1 MKFQFKDISLQKKLF
16 TLISFSFIPLL
27 LIIEFFVLPKVE
39 TKWYENKY
47 AATKNLVESVF
58 NTLDYYNK
66 KSESGEMPLEEA
78 KKKATEVISS
88 QRYDGDNYYW
98 MFDESQILIAHPLR
112 PKSVGKDMSSS
123 VDANG
128 MKLYGAFVDTC
139 KNSGEGF
146 VKYDQLKPGVKEP
159 QPKVSYVKLFKP
171 WGWIVATGVYLNG
184 VEDDISS
191 FKTTIYISIL
201 FALMLAYI
209 IGMIISKAIS
219 KPIKELNSSAE
230 LVAKGNYDVII
241 SHDSKDE
248 IGKLGSAFS
257 SMVSNVKD
265 SLEQVQSQ
273 KEAAD
278 KAAQAAEE
286 LSIKSQE
293 QEKYLERNIEYLL
306 VEMDKF
312 AVGDLTVQVKP
323 EKKGDAVSKLMEA
336 FNNVVAN
343 LRNMIIKV
351 SESAQATSSS
361 SAQISSSVEEMSAG
375 VQEQSTQTAEVASS
389 VEEMTQTI
397 LETSNHTRE
406 VADKSQMTA
415 ENARAGVDKV
425 YDTKKGMD
433 NIFSSTEQ
441 TGKVISTLAQKTDQI
456 GEITQVIDDIA
467 DQTNLLALNAA
478 IEAARAGEQ
487 GRGFAVVA
495 DEVRKLAERTT
506 KATKEIADTI
516 KAIQD
521 GVHDANVSMVEA
533 TNTVKVGLQLTEEVE
548 SSLQKIVEHAVSVN
562 DLAAQVSASSE
573 EQSKAA
579 EEISRSIDGINTISQ
594 ESANGVR
601 QIASATE
608 DLNRLTENL
617 YNLVSNFVIYEEEKR
632 NNKMISSNR
641 N

>member
-1 MKFQFKDISLQKKLF
+1 MKFQFKNITLQKKLL
-16 TLISFSFIPLL
+16 TLISFTFVPLL
-27 LIIEFFVLPKVE
+27 ILLQFYVLPKVE

-47 AATKNLVESVF
+47 TATKNLVESVY
-58 NTLDYYNK
+58 NTMEYYNK
-66 KSESGEMPLEEA
+66 MVQSGEIPLEEA
-78 KKKATEVISS
+78 KKNAAEFISA

-98 MFDESQILIAHPLR
+98 VFDENQILIAHPLR

-128 MKLYGAFVDTC
+128 MKLYGAFVDEC
-139 KNSGEGF
+139 KQSGEGF

-159 QPKVSYVKLFKP
+159 QPKVSFVKLFKP
-171 WGWIVATGVYLNG
+171 WGWIVATGVYLNN
-184 VEDDISS
+184 VDDDISS
-191 FKTTIYISIL
+191 FKTTIYISL
-201 FALMLAYI
+201 LLALLLAYI
-209 IGMIISKAIS
+209 IGLLISNAIA
-219 KPIKELNSSAE
+219 KPIKELSSKAE
-230 LVAKGNYDVII
+230 MVAAGNYDVSINVE
-241 SHDSKDE
+241 SKDE
-248 IGKLGSAFS
+248 IGKLATVLGS
-257 SMVSNVKD
+257 MITNIKV
-265 SLEQVQSQ
+265 SLEEVNSQ
-273 KEAAD
+273 KAVAD
-278 KAAQAAEE
+278 KAAQNAEM
-286 LSIKSQE
+286 LSTQSQE
-293 QEKYLERNIEYLL
+293 QEKYLQRNVEKLLIEM
-306 VEMDKF
+306 EKF
-312 AVGDLTVQVKP
+312 ASGDLTVSVSL
-323 EKKGDAVSKLMEA
+323 EKSGDNVGKLLDGFNKVVSNFREIL
-336 FNNVVAN
+336 V
-343 LRNMIIKV
+343 KV
-351 SESAQATSSS
+351 SESVQATSSS

-375 VQEQSTQTAEVASS
+375 AQEQSTQTAEVASS

-406 VADKSQMTA
+406 VADKSQETA
-415 ENARAGVDKV
+415 ENARAGVAKV
-425 YDTKKGMD
+425 FDTKKGMD
-433 NIFSSTEQ
+433 NIFASTEQ
-441 TGKVISTLAQKTDQI
+441 TGKIISTLAQKTDQI

-521 GVHDANVSMVEA
+521 GVHEANVSMVEA
-533 TNTVKVGLQLTEEVE
+533 TKTVQVGLKLTEEVE
-548 SSLQKIVEHAVSVN
+548 SSLKKIADDAISVN

-579 EEISRSIDGINTISQ
+579 EEISRSIDGINTITQ

-617 YNLVSNFVIYEEEKR
+617 YHLVANFKIFEEELKKKNQVTAR
-632 NNKMISSNR
+632 TY
-641 N
+641 

>member
-27 LIIEFFVLPKVE
+27 LIIQFYVLPKVE

-66 KSESGEMPLEEA
+66 KAESGEMPLEEA

-88 QRYDGDNYYW
+88 QRYDEDNYYW
-98 MFDESQILIAHPLR
+98 MFDQNQILIAHPLR

-159 QPKVSYVKLFKP
+159 QPKVSYVKLYKP

-191 FKTTIYISIL
+191 FKTTIYISVL
-201 FALMLAYI
+201 LALLLAYI
-209 IGMIISKAIS
+209 IGMVISKAIS
-219 KPIKELNSSAE
+219 KPIKELSSKAE
-230 LVAKGNYDVII
+230 LVASGNYDVSI
-241 SHDSKDE
+241 SLDSKDE
-248 IGKLGSAFS
+248 IGKLGSVFR

-265 SLEQVQSQ
+265 SLEQVHSQ

-278 KAAQAAEE
+278 RAAKAAEE
-286 LSIKSQE
+286 LSIHSQE
-293 QEKYLERNIEYLL
+293 QEKYLQRNIGKLL

-312 AVGDLTVQVKP
+312 AIGDLTVRVAP
-323 EKKGDAVSKLMEA
+323 EKKGDDVSKLLEA

-425 YDTKKGMD
+425 ENTKKGMD
-433 NIFSSTEQ
+433 NIFNSTEQ
-441 TGKVISTLAQKTDQI
+441 TGKIISTLAQKTDQI

-533 TNTVKVGLQLTEEVE
+533 TNTVKVGLQLTGEVE
-548 SSLQKIVEHAVSVN
+548 QSLQKIAEHAVSVN

-617 YNLVSNFVIYEEEKR
+617 YNLVSNFTIYEEEKR
-632 NNKMISSNR
+632 NSKTLDVSR